1 MLAHSLDTLVHSR
14 TRWSTPFTV
23 LQFDWD
29 PLLSADFP
37 MSSSKYMSVLCLV
50 PMSSSKLLS
59 MSSSKYVSVLCL
71 VSMSSST
78 ESRYW
83 PSLVLNKIRSLWSIG
98 ASAAGLNQLAGRT
111 PSLACV
117 IVCMSCCCRNDEGG
131 SIRPVGHTKKSSQS
145 DLYMRLGL
153 LLGDNARRASRSAAL
168 SPPPRRPGSST
179 NHSHGSCASFSS
191 LASLEATTLTSTNTS
206 PVSTLTGNRLYQAT
220 LGKPPP
226 VNPAEFRTSTWQD
239 CMTSSVVGSSE
250 ADVHSHARTLKDPSS
265 DSITS
270 LMSVS
275 GQSNCSSSPVSRR
288 HSVTSKC
295 DLVLNLPLDVGSY
308 TRAANLATMCPVSS
322 RSSSQLGLTKCEV
335 MGSTGHDPII
345 PLCLCSSASQPGRVE
360 ELNIFKNRRTS
371 IRRSARTGSVKGPID
386 PKGSLDWTAR
396 GSRYPIVTYELFGLV
411 PVPHVERELWDSIL
425 FYSHMINDQFS
436 FLAIA
441 TFKLE
446 YSGGGRVLGNHNI
459 TSTNKHLPLRPES
472 GTLPLVG
479 PGSSPDDVVIVAVR
493 FAQYRAPQ
501 LTLKPLFFEVP
512 LQEPDPLFLGRHW
525 LIREMEEALGTS
537 QQPGVLVVGGP
548 GTGKTALVLQ
558 LVELSCFGRRR
569 EPSYQQG
576 NMTYQPSIQD
586 KQDTT
591 FLPAK

>member
-1 MLAHSLDTLVHSR
+1 MKTNGHFTSYMQSR
-14 TRWSTPFTV
+14 
-23 LQFDWD
+23 Q
-29 PLLSADFP
+29 
-37 MSSSKYMSVLCLV
+37 
-50 PMSSSKLLS
+50 
-59 MSSSKYVSVLCL
+59 
-71 VSMSSST
+71 
-78 ESRYW
+78 ES
-83 PSLVLNKIRSLWSIG
+83 
-98 ASAAGLNQLAGRT
+98 AGLSPEWCQSPNRLPKTRPPTSRSG
-111 PSLACV
+111 SLARQDVMTQSCPTPPQNRRKFFLSPKSLRGAWGQKGDQV
-117 IVCMSCCCRNDEGG
+117 GPPRLQADIVDNPSALSDDEGG

-206 PVSTLTGNRLYQAT
+206 PVSTLT
-220 LGKPPP
+220 
-226 VNPAEFRTSTWQD
+226 
-239 CMTSSVVGSSE
+239 VGSSE

-295 DLVLNLPLDVGSY
+295 DLVLNLPLDVGSC

-436 FLAIA
+436 VLAIA

-591 FLPAK
+591 FLPAR